1 MWTVSDVINLALR
14 KSGIASSVQGSN
26 ASTDMIQ
33 TAFDDYLPMVKE
45 FANQINI
52 KPYISNQPDINDFT
66 GLSDDASQ
74 AMAYQ
79 LGLRIAPDYL
89 IEPTET
95 YKSIAAQTLENLRI
109 SLITVP
115 DLERRG
121 DMPFGAGWK
130 SRGEFSTFY
139 TEANI
144 VGGSYIMA
152 VNDVKTFTIDFSGL
166 LNPDESIT
174 GHTVK
179 LSDNAQVSGVSYDG
193 AILTYTATFSERGA
207 AWVAFTVSGDE
218 DSVMTS
224 KVDFDVRSVNA

>member
-14 KSGIASSVQGSN
+14 KSGIASNVQGSN
-26 ASTDMIQ
+26 ASADMVQ
-33 TAFDDYLPMVKE
+33 TAFEDYLPMIKE

-52 KPYISNQPDINDFT
+52 KPYITNQPGINDFT
-66 GLSDDASQ
+66 GLSDEASQ

-109 SLITVP
+109 SLLVVP

-144 VGGSYIMA
+144 VGGSYVLA
-152 VNDVKTFTIDFSGL
+152 VNDVKTLTLDFSGM

-174 GHTVK
+174 GHAVK
-179 LSDNAQVSGVSYDG
+179 LSQGAQVTNVNYDG
-193 AILTYTATFSERGA
+193 AVLTYTITFSERGA
-207 AWVAFTVSGDE
+207 GWVAFTVAGDE
-218 DSVMTS
+218 DSVMTLKS
-224 KVDFDVRSVNA
+224 DFDVRSVDA